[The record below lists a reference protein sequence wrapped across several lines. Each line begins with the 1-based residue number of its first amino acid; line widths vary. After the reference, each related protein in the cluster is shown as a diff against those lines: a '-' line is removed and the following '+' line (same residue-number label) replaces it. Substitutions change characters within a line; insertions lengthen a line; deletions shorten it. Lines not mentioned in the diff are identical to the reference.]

1 MTEDF
6 LVPPGE
12 VSWAIAEQRFMRFI
26 GVSLLILAFVSIF
39 FPPYHASI
47 GIQFVRGMNIAITVI
62 LGIGSLWS
70 LYWSMDI
77 QRLYKLINGFKEK
90 GNSATYITAGI
101 QALVGLLFSSEL
113 LSGNIVL
120 GLLGLIMIAS
130 AVFFIWRAQQI
141 SHFSR
146 KS

>member
-6 LVPPGE
+6 IVSSGE
-12 VSWAIAEQRFMRFI
+12 ESWAIAEQRFMRFI

-39 FPPYHASI
+39 FPPYNASI
-47 GIQFVRGMNIAITVI
+47 GTQFVRVMNIAITVI

-77 QRLYKLINGFKEK
+77 QRLYKLINDFKEK

-113 LSGNIVL
+113 LNGNIVL
-120 GLLGLIMIAS
+120 GLLGFIMIAS

-146 KS
+146 K